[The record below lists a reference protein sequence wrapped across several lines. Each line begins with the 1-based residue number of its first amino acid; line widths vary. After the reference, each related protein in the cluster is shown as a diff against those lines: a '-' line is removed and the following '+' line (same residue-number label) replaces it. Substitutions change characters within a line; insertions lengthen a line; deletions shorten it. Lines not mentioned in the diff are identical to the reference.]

1 MELEKMNNFFLSNDE
16 ENNNLKLENHLDFL
30 KSNLVKNNN
39 TAEQEIQDISDEE
52 AMKLIREHLNQSPN
66 QDIYDNIF
74 QDLYDATKSTEL
86 NESDKSEKSEKSE
99 NQKKIFDIKKV
110 NKNKGRRKQSHPELY
125 KEDAVHTK
133 FREDN
138 IINKIKIYFINST
151 MSLINKKY
159 SEYSKAKPNKRLLQK
174 IKPNYSKIY
183 KKNEIQEFFMKK
195 ISEVFSEELSGRCS
209 TFENKKNYNKIQ
221 IENLI
226 AKNKA
231 KDVISL
237 LNKSLKD
244 MYEIYISNDSN
255 IKFEGYNLENDL
267 EQIILKNG
275 QEYASKYRTTAINLL
290 DIIDNKK
297 KKVKFSI

>member
-39 TAEQEIQDISDEE
+39 NAEQEIQDISDEE

-74 QDLYDATKSTEL
+74 QDLYDVTKSTEL

-195 ISEVFSEELSGRCS
+195 ISEVFLFFLSGRCS

-221 IENLI
+221 IETLI
-226 AKNKA
+226 EKNKA
-231 KDVISL
+231 KEVISL

>member
-39 TAEQEIQDISDEE
+39 NAEQEIQDISDEE

-267 EQIILKNG
+267 KQIILKNG
-275 QEYASKYRTTAINLL
+275 EEYASKYRTTAINLL

>member
-1 MELEKMNNFFLSNDE
+1 
-16 ENNNLKLENHLDFL
+16 
-30 KSNLVKNNN
+30 
-39 TAEQEIQDISDEE
+39 
-52 AMKLIREHLNQSPN
+52 
-66 QDIYDNIF
+66 
-74 QDLYDATKSTEL
+74 
-86 NESDKSEKSEKSE
+86 
-99 NQKKIFDIKKV
+99 
-110 NKNKGRRKQSHPELY
+110 
-125 KEDAVHTK
+125 
-133 FREDN
+133 
-138 IINKIKIYFINST
+138 

-221 IENLI
+221 IETLI
-226 AKNKA
+226 EKNKA
-231 KDVISL
+231 KEVISL

-275 QEYASKYRTTAINLL
+275 EEYASKYRTTAINLL